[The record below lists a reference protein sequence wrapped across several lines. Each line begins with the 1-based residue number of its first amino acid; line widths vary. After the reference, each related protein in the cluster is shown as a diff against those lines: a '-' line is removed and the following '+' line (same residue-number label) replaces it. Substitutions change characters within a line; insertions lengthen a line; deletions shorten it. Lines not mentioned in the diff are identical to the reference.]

1 MPVALPEFALTLLL
15 ALVATLVVVAVTHLV
30 VVLTRRRWPVVGQL
44 SRYVAVPF
52 RLTALVLVVAV
63 VCRDSRP
70 EQVTPGLW
78 QGVELALRLA
88 SIGTV
93 AWLVGALLLFL
104 EDLGL
109 QRYRTDVSDN
119 RNARRLRTQV
129 LVIRRLTVA
138 VVVLV
143 AVGAALLTFPGVR
156 AVGASL
162 LASAGLVS
170 VVVGVAAQ
178 STLANVFAGI
188 QLAFSDAI
196 RIDDVVVV
204 DGQWGRIEELTLSYV
219 VVHLWDD
226 RRLVL
231 PSGYFTK
238 EPYENWTRRTSELLG
253 TVELDL
259 DWRVDVDAM
268 RARLDALLATHGRCG
283 TAATQTLQVTDAV
296 GGLVRVRVLVSAP
309 DASAL
314 FDLRCLVREGLVAWA
329 RDQVAAV
336 PRRRV
341 ELVGGTHG
349 RRAGPAGHDFLG
361 SSRDHGGRPSTRGP
375 PDRPGARRPPAPR
388 GERPPRPRPGQ
399 AGRRRRAAARPRRA
413 RSPRPPSPTPPWP
426 RCPPGPRAPGR

>member
-1 MPVALPEFALTLLL
+1 MPVDLAAFALTLLL
-15 ALVATLVVVAVTHLV
+15 ALAATLVVVTVTHLV
-30 VVLTRRRWPVVGQL
+30 VVLSSRRWPMVGNL
-44 SRYVAVPF
+44 SRYVATAF
-52 RLTALVLVVAV
+52 RLAAVVLVVAA

-70 EQVTPGLW
+70 EQVTPSLW

-143 AVGAALLTFPGVR
+143 ATGAALLTFPGVR

-162 LASAGLVS
+162 LASAGLLS

-204 DGQWGRIEELTLSYV
+204 DGQWGRIDEITLSYV

-238 EPYENWTRRTSELLG
+238 EPFENWTRRTSELLG

-259 DWRVDVDAM
+259 DWHADVDGL
-268 RARLDALLATHGRCG
+268 RAHLGEVLAGTELWDGRNQ
-283 TAATQTLQVTDAV
+283 ALQVTDAV
-296 GGLVRVRVLVSAP
+296 GGLVRVRVLVSAV

-314 FDLRCLVREGLVAWA
+314 FDLRCHVRERLVVWA
-329 RDQVAAV
+329 RDHESAV

-341 ELVGGTHG
+341 ELLPT
-349 RRAGPAGHDFLG
+349 
-361 SSRDHGGRPSTRGP
+361 
-375 PDRPGARRPPAPR
+375 PGA
-388 GERPPRPRPGQ
+388 PG
-399 AGRRRRAAARPRRA
+399 ALGTA
-413 RSPRPPSPTPPWP
+413 S
-426 RCPPGPRAPGR
+426 

>member
-1 MPVALPEFALTLLL
+1 MPVTLAEFALTLLL

-30 VVLTRRRWPVVGQL
+30 AVLTSRRWPMVGRL

-52 RLTALVLVVAV
+52 RLTALVLVLAA

-70 EQVTPGLW
+70 DQVSPQLW
-78 QGVELALRLA
+78 TGVELALRLA

-109 QRYRTDVSDN
+109 ERYRVDVTDN
-119 RNARRLRTQV
+119 QNARRLRTQV

-138 VVVLV
+138 LVVLI
-143 AVGAALLTFPGVR
+143 AAGTALLTFPGVR

-204 DGQWGRIEELTLSYV
+204 DGQWGRIDEITLSYV

-238 EPYENWTRRTSELLG
+238 EPFENWTRRTSELLG

-259 DWRVDVDAM
+259 DWRVDVDAL
-268 RARLDALLATHGRCG
+268 RAHLDEVLAG
-283 TAATQTLQVTDAV
+283 TALWDGRKQALQVTDAV
-296 GGLVRVRVLVSAP
+296 GGLVRVRVLVSAV
-309 DASAL
+309 DASVL
-314 FDLRCLVREGLVAWA
+314 FDLRCHVRERLVAWA
-329 RDQVAAV
+329 RDSADAVAL

-341 ELVGGTHG
+341 ELVGPTTATSAVDAPLGVG
-349 RRAGPAGHDFLG
+349 G
-361 SSRDHGGRPSTRGP
+361 SS
-375 PDRPGARRPPAPR
+375 
-388 GERPPRPRPGQ
+388 
-399 AGRRRRAAARPRRA
+399 
-413 RSPRPPSPTPPWP
+413 
-426 RCPPGPRAPGR
+426 

>member
-1 MPVALPEFALTLLL
+1 MPVELPDFALTLLL
-15 ALVATLVVVAVTHLV
+15 ALAATLVVIVVTHLV
-30 VVLTRRRWPVVGQL
+30 VVLTSRRWPIVSNL
-44 SRYVAVPF
+44 SRYVATAF
-52 RLTALVLVVAV
+52 RLAAVVLVLAA

-70 EQVTPGLW
+70 EQVNPGLW

-109 QRYRTDVSDN
+109 QRYRTDVTDN

-143 AVGAALLTFPGVR
+143 ATGAALLTFPGVR

-204 DGQWGRIEELTLSYV
+204 DGQWGRIDEITLSYV

-238 EPYENWTRRTSELLG
+238 EPFENWTRRTSELLG
-253 TVELDL
+253 TVEIDL
-259 DWRVDVDAM
+259 DWRADVDGL
-268 RARLDALLATHGRCG
+268 RAHLGEVL
-283 TAATQTLQVTDAV
+283 AATDLWDGRNQALQVTDAV
-296 GGLVRVRVLVSAP
+296 GGLVRVRVLVSAV

-314 FDLRCLVREGLVAWA
+314 FDLRCHVRERLVAWA
-329 RDQVAAV
+329 REHDTAV

-341 ELVGGTHG
+341 ELL
-349 RRAGPAGHDFLG
+349 PAAEA
-361 SSRDHGGRPSTRGP
+361 
-375 PDRPGARRPPAPR
+375 PGALGTA
-388 GERPPRPRPGQ
+388 
-399 AGRRRRAAARPRRA
+399 
-413 RSPRPPSPTPPWP
+413 S
-426 RCPPGPRAPGR
+426 

>member
-1 MPVALPEFALTLLL
+1 MAVTLTELALTLLL
-15 ALVATLVVVAVTHLV
+15 ALAATLVVVTVAHLV
-30 VVLTRRRWPVVGQL
+30 AVLASRRWPLAGKL
-44 SRYVAVPF
+44 SRYVATPF
-52 RLTALVLVVAV
+52 RLAALVLVVAA
-63 VCRDSRP
+63 VCRDLRP
-70 EQVTPGLW
+70 QQVTLGLW
-78 QGVELALRLA
+78 EGVELALRLA

-119 RNARRLRTQV
+119 QNARRLRTQV
-129 LVIRRLTVA
+129 IVIRRLTVA
-138 VVVLV
+138 LVVLV
-143 AVGAALLTFPGVR
+143 AAGAALLTFPGVR

-204 DGQWGRIEELTLSYV
+204 DGQWGRIDEITLSYV

-231 PSGYFTK
+231 PSGWFTK
-238 EPYENWTRRTSELLG
+238 EPFENWTRRNSELLG

-259 DWRVDVDAM
+259 DWRVDVDAL
-268 RARLDALLATHGRCG
+268 RAHLGDVLAASTLWDGRNQ
-283 TAATQTLQVTDAV
+283 ALQVTAAV
-296 GGLVRVRVLVSAP
+296 GGLVRVRVLVSAV

-314 FDLRCLVREGLVAWA
+314 WDLRCHVRERLVAWA
-329 RDQVAAV
+329 RDHDRALPRSRVQLVPGAEAQAAV
-336 PRRRV
+336 V
-341 ELVGGTHG
+341 
-349 RRAGPAGHDFLG
+349 PA
-361 SSRDHGGRPSTRGP
+361 S
-375 PDRPGARRPPAPR
+375 
-388 GERPPRPRPGQ
+388 
-399 AGRRRRAAARPRRA
+399 
-413 RSPRPPSPTPPWP
+413 
-426 RCPPGPRAPGR
+426 

>member
-1 MPVALPEFALTLLL
+1 MPVTLTELALTLLL
-15 ALVATLVVVAVTHLV
+15 ALAATLLVVAVAHLAA
-30 VVLTRRRWPVVGQL
+30 VLASRRWPLAGDL
-44 SRYVAVPF
+44 SRYAATPF
-52 RLTALVLVVAV
+52 RLAAVVLVVAAV
-63 VCRDSRP
+63 LHDSRP
-70 EQVTPGLW
+70 QDVTLGVW

-88 SIGTV
+88 SIATV
-93 AWLVGALLLFL
+93 AWLVGASLLFL

-109 QRYRTDVSDN
+109 QRYRTDVTDN
-119 RNARRLRTQV
+119 RNVRRLRTQV

-138 VVVLV
+138 LVVLV
-143 AVGAALLTFPGVR
+143 AAGAALLTFPGVR

-162 LASAGLVS
+162 LASAGLLS

-204 DGQWGRIEELTLSYV
+204 DGQWGRIDEITLSYV

-238 EPYENWTRRTSELLG
+238 EPFENWTRRNSELLG

-259 DWRVDVDAM
+259 DWRVDVDAL
-268 RARLDALLATHGRCG
+268 RTHLGEVLAGTTLWDGRNQ
-283 TAATQTLQVTDAV
+283 ALQVTDAV
-296 GGLVRVRVLVSAP
+296 GGLVRVRVLVSAV

-314 FDLRCLVREGLVAWA
+314 FDLRCHVRERLVAWA
-329 RDQVAAV
+329 REHETAV

-341 ELVGGTHG
+341 ELVPGVEAPLGV
-349 RRAGPAGHDFLG
+349 GPA
-361 SSRDHGGRPSTRGP
+361 S
-375 PDRPGARRPPAPR
+375 
-388 GERPPRPRPGQ
+388 
-399 AGRRRRAAARPRRA
+399 
-413 RSPRPPSPTPPWP
+413 
-426 RCPPGPRAPGR
+426 

>member
-1 MPVALPEFALTLLL
+1 MPVTLADFALTLFL
-15 ALVATLVVVAVTHLV
+15 ALVGTLLVVAATHLV
-30 VVLTRRRWPVVGQL
+30 VVLTSRRWPVVSAL
-44 SRYVAVPF
+44 SRYAAVPF
-52 RLTALVLVVAV
+52 RLVAVVLVVAA
-63 VCRDSRP
+63 VCRETRP
-70 EQVTPGLW
+70 EQVGLPLW
-78 QGVELALRLA
+78 AGVGLALRLA
-88 SIGTV
+88 SIATV
-93 AWLVGALLLFL
+93 AWLVGAMLLFL

-129 LVIRRLTVA
+129 IVIRRLTVA
-138 VVVLV
+138 LVVLV
-143 AVGAALLTFPGVR
+143 AAGAALLTFPGVR

-204 DGQWGRIEELTLSYV
+204 DGQWGRIDEITLSYV

-238 EPYENWTRRTSELLG
+238 EPFENWTRRNSELLG

-259 DWRVDVDAM
+259 DWRVDVDAL
-268 RARLDALLATHGRCG
+268 RAHLVDVLAGTPLWDGRN
-283 TAATQTLQVTDAV
+283 QSLQVTSAV
-296 GGLVRVRVLVSAP
+296 DGVVRVRVLVSAV

-314 FDLRCLVREGLVAWA
+314 WDLRCHVRERLVGWA
-329 RDQVAAV
+329 REHADATAL
-336 PRRRV
+336 PRQRV
-341 ELVGGTHG
+341 ELVQ
-349 RRAGPAGHDFLG
+349 APVADAPAGLG
-361 SSRDHGGRPSTRGP
+361 TPS
-375 PDRPGARRPPAPR
+375 
-388 GERPPRPRPGQ
+388 
-399 AGRRRRAAARPRRA
+399 
-413 RSPRPPSPTPPWP
+413 
-426 RCPPGPRAPGR
+426 

>member
-1 MPVALPEFALTLLL
+1 MPVALTEFALTLLL
-15 ALVATLVVVAVTHLV
+15 ALAATLLVILVAHLV
-30 VVLTRRRWPVVGQL
+30 TVLASRRWPLADAL
-44 SRYVAVPF
+44 SRYVATPF
-52 RLTALVLVVAV
+52 RLAAVVLVVAA
-63 VCRDSRP
+63 VCRDARP
-70 EQVTPGLW
+70 VDVTPSLW
-78 QGVELALRLA
+78 QGVELALKLA

-93 AWLVGALLLFL
+93 AWLVGTLLLYL

-138 VVVLV
+138 LVVLV
-143 AVGAALLTFPGVR
+143 AAGAALLTFPGVR

-170 VVVGVAAQ
+170 VVAAVAAQ
-178 STLANVFAGI
+178 STLANAFAGI

-204 DGQWGRIEELTLSYV
+204 DGQWGRIDEITLSYV

-238 EPYENWTRRTSELLG
+238 EPFENWTRRSSELLG

-259 DWRVDVDAM
+259 DWRVDVAGL
-268 RARLDALLATHGRCG
+268 RGHLDEVLAGTDLWDGRNKSLL
-283 TAATQTLQVTDAV
+283 VTDAV
-296 GGLVRVRVLVSAP
+296 GGSIRVRVLVSAV

-314 FDLRCLVREGLVAWA
+314 FDLRCHVRERLVVWA
-329 RDQVAAV
+329 REHDGSV

-341 ELVGGTHG
+341 ELV
-349 RRAGPAGHDFLG
+349 AP
-361 SSRDHGGRPSTRGP
+361 
-375 PDRPGARRPPAPR
+375 PGASDAPVAL
-388 GERPPRPRPGQ
+388 G
-399 AGRRRRAAARPRRA
+399 AG
-413 RSPRPPSPTPPWP
+413 S
-426 RCPPGPRAPGR
+426 

>member
-1 MPVALPEFALTLLL
+1 MALPVFKTGEAEHLGLAGSIPVRLRQPLLTAHDVSANLVPMPVTLAELALTLLL
-15 ALVATLVVVAVTHLV
+15 ALAATLLVVAVTHLV
-30 VVLTRRRWPVVGQL
+30 VVLARRRWPLVGRI
-44 SRYVAVPF
+44 SRYAAVPF
-52 RLTALVLVVAV
+52 RLTALVLVVTA

-70 EQVTPGLW
+70 EQVSPSVWT
-78 QGVELALRLA
+78 GVELALRLA
-88 SIGTV
+88 SIGIV

-109 QRYRTDVSDN
+109 ERYRTDGADN
-119 RNARRLRTQV
+119 QNARRVRTQV

-138 VVVLV
+138 LVVLV
-143 AVGAALLTFPGVR
+143 AAGAALLTFPGVR

-204 DGQWGRIEELTLSYV
+204 DGQWGRIDEITLSYV

-238 EPYENWTRRTSELLG
+238 EPFENWTRRNSELLG

-259 DWRVDVDAM
+259 DWRVDVEDL
-268 RARLDALLATHGRCG
+268 RTYLGEVVRG
-283 TAATQTLQVTDAV
+283 TALWDGRTQSLQVTDATR
-296 GGLVRVRVLVSAP
+296 GMVRVRALVSAV
-309 DASAL
+309 DAGAL
-314 FDLRCLVREGLVAWA
+314 FDLRCHVRERLVTWA
-329 RDQVAAV
+329 QDHADALAL
-336 PRRRV
+336 PRQRV
-341 ELVGGTHG
+341 ELVAAPTDAPNG
-349 RRAGPAGHDFLG
+349 LG
-361 SSRDHGGRPSTRGP
+361 SAS
-375 PDRPGARRPPAPR
+375 
-388 GERPPRPRPGQ
+388 
-399 AGRRRRAAARPRRA
+399 
-413 RSPRPPSPTPPWP
+413 
-426 RCPPGPRAPGR
+426 

>member
-1 MPVALPEFALTLLL
+1 MPVALTEFALTLFL
-15 ALVATLVVVAVTHLV
+15 ALVATLLVVAVTHLV
-30 VVLTRRRWPVVGQL
+30 VVLASRRWPIVGDL

-52 RLTALVLVVAV
+52 RLAAVVLVVAA

-70 EQVTPGLW
+70 DQVTPGLW

-93 AWLVGALLLFL
+93 AWLVGASLLFL

-119 RNARRLRTQV
+119 RNVRRLRTQV

-138 VVVLV
+138 LVVLV
-143 AVGAALLTFPGVR
+143 AAGTALLTFPGVR

-204 DGQWGRIEELTLSYV
+204 DGQWGRIDEITLSYV

-238 EPYENWTRRTSELLG
+238 EPFENWTRRTSELLG

-259 DWRVDVDAM
+259 DWRVDVDGL
-268 RARLDALLATHGRCG
+268 RTHLDEVLAG
-283 TAATQTLQVTDAV
+283 TDLWDRRSQALQVTDAV
-296 GGLVRVRVLVSAP
+296 GGLVRVRVLVSAV

-314 FDLRCLVREGLVAWA
+314 FDLRCHVRERLVAWA
-329 RDQVAAV
+329 RDHADAAAL
-336 PRRRV
+336 PRQRV
-341 ELVGGTHG
+341 ELV
-349 RRAGPAGHDFLG
+349 
-361 SSRDHGGRPSTRGP
+361 
-375 PDRPGARRPPAPR
+375 PPA
-388 GERPPRPRPGQ
+388 
-399 AGRRRRAAARPRRA
+399 AAPAA
-413 RSPRPPSPTPPWP
+413 VGSAS
-426 RCPPGPRAPGR
+426 

>member
-1 MPVALPEFALTLLL
+1 MSVALTDFALTLLL
-15 ALVATLVVVAVTHLV
+15 ALVATLVVVAAAHLV
-30 VVLTRRRWPVVGQL
+30 AALASRRWPLAGDL
-44 SRYVAVPF
+44 SRYVATAF
-52 RLTALVLVVAV
+52 RLAALVLVVDA

-78 QGVELALRLA
+78 EGVLLVLRLA
-88 SIGTV
+88 SIAAV

-143 AVGAALLTFPGVR
+143 AFGAALLTFPGVR

-170 VVVGVAAQ
+170 VVAAVAAQ

-204 DGQWGRIEELTLSYV
+204 DGQWGRIDEITLSYV

-238 EPYENWTRRTSELLG
+238 TPFENWTRQTSELLG

-259 DWRVDVDAM
+259 DWRVDVAAL
-268 RARLDALLATHGRCG
+268 RARLDEVLGDTELWDRRKKA
-283 TAATQTLQVTDAV
+283 LQVTDAT
-296 GGLVRVRVLVSAP
+296 GGLVRVRVLVSAV

-314 FDLRCLVREGLVAWA
+314 FDLRCLVRERLVAWA
-329 RDQVAAV
+329 REHGPATL
-336 PRRRV
+336 PRQRV
-341 ELVGGTHG
+341 ELVPGADP
-349 RRAGPAGHDFLG
+349 RPALG
-361 SSRDHGGRPSTRGP
+361 SGS
-375 PDRPGARRPPAPR
+375 
-388 GERPPRPRPGQ
+388 
-399 AGRRRRAAARPRRA
+399 
-413 RSPRPPSPTPPWP
+413 
-426 RCPPGPRAPGR
+426 